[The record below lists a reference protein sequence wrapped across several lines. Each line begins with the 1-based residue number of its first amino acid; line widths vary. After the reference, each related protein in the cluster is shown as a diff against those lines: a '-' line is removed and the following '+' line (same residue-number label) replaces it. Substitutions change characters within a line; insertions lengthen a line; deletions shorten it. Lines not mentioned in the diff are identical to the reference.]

1 MKTNKHHIAQQSNN
15 IISILQM
22 NTGAQTGP
30 GCSSATYEVNDKSS
44 YMTD

>member
-22 NTGAQTGP
+22 KTGAQTGP